1 MRKIGSIL
9 TFIAGLFFFGTAA
22 LHLTGYGSIVA
33 MLEYMTDELQLV
45 VPALW
50 LMFSATLAI
59 LGLILF
65 VVSARPG
72 PGGPSIVL
80 LAALGPL
87 TAAGLLARGIRLG
100 GPVPILLGDSAL
112 ALLAAAVLALQVR
125 LARPKPVPEVV
136 PEVEVEPEVE
146 ESNK

>member
-9 TFIAGLFFFGTAA
+9 TFLAGLAFFATAV
-22 LHLTGYGSIVA
+22 LHLTGYGSILE
-33 MLEYMTDELQLV
+33 MLDYMTAELQLV

-50 LMFSATLAI
+50 LMFSAMLTVLA
-59 LGLILF
+59 LILF
-65 VVSARPG
+65 VVAIRPG

-87 TAAGLLARGIRLG
+87 AAAGLLARGIRLG
-100 GPVPILLGDSAL
+100 GPVPILLGDTAL

-125 LARPKPVPEVV
+125 LARPKPEVV
-136 PEVEVEPEVE
+136 SEVEHEPVSE
-146 ESNK
+146 EPNE